1 MAGILFATCLMLAA
15 AVASGAHGSPTPAP
29 SSKPT
34 DCSIIIYNMANC
46 MPFLSKG
53 GKDTKPDSSCCTGFK
68 SVLKVNAE
76 CICEALKSSASLG
89 LDLNMTK
96 AVTLP
101 SACGVSATAPPISK
115 CGSEFD
121 LWFLLFLYYLLLLF
135 LIIFFFS
142 MQFLPLLVKLPV
154 WFIFIIVTSFLEMVM
169 GRIRLSLTLSIVSKG
184 YVGFRPIN
192 GQNLST
198 KLVY

>member
-34 DCSIIIYNMANC
+34 DCSMIIYNMANC
-46 MPFLSKG
+46 MPFLSKA
-53 GKDTKPDSSCCTGFK
+53 GKDMKPDSSCCTGFK

-101 SACGVSATAPPISK
+101 SDCGVSATAPPISK
-115 CGSEFD
+115 CGIPSPPGEAPVKPPSPTKKRTPPPAPSKKTPPPAPSEPSPQAPAPAPSAHSGSSRTCGSFKVII
-121 LWFLLFLYYLLLLF
+121 LSVVLGF
-135 LIIFFFS
+135 LIF
-142 MQFLPLLVKLPV
+142 
-154 WFIFIIVTSFLEMVM
+154 
-169 GRIRLSLTLSIVSKG
+169 RIA
-184 YVGFRPIN
+184 
-192 GQNLST
+192 
-198 KLVY
+198 